1 VFHEKTD
8 DCEAPH
14 CMNGP
19 GIRSR
24 FVRVIMESVQLQ
36 TGGQGLSRLK
46 QQLPARL
53 MRLLSRSVLSARDHD
68 ETIELSL
75 AIELLLA
82 VDQALSGGSGQTLR
96 RAATALSTRI
106 LANGR
111 ELVAAGET
119 VRTLKCLRA
128 PFEQPFVNVTLEFD
142 VQRTPGGFALSVSLS
157 GHPQASPLLA
167 AFALGYAQ
175 SAVTFS
181 GDQERVFG
189 LSAESLGDRAL
200 IVGRISSSNPSISRV
215 ELPEGDKPG
224 LRSRAPTRSR
234 PSLAAVVDQI
244 LSGQSAHVSTPS
256 RNAPS
261 GERNAERSPLLT
273 PAEPLPSADA
283 GPVAHD
289 DDPAPRGGR
298 SSTG

>member
-1 VFHEKTD
+1 
-8 DCEAPH
+8 
-14 CMNGP
+14 MNEP
-19 GIRSR
+19 GVRSR

-36 TGGQGLSRLK
+36 TGGQALSRLK
-46 QQLPARL
+46 QQLPMRL
-53 MRLLSRSVLSARDHD
+53 MRVLQRSVLSARGHD

-82 VDQALSGGSGQTLR
+82 IDQALCGGSGQVLR

-111 ELVAAGET
+111 ELVSPGET

-128 PFEQPFVNVTLEFD
+128 PFEQPFVNVTLEFE
-142 VQRTPGGFALSVSLS
+142 VQRTPVGFMLAVSLP
-157 GHPQASPLLA
+157 GYPQASPLLG

-181 GDQERVFG
+181 GDHERVFG
-189 LSAESLGDRAL
+189 LSAESFGERAL
-200 IVGRISSSNPSISRV
+200 IVGRISTSNPS
-215 ELPEGDKPG
+215 LTKTAAGDSERAS
-224 LRSRAPTRSR
+224 LRARPLTRSR

-244 LSGQSAHVSTPS
+244 LSGQAPTGLPS

-261 GERNAERSPLLT
+261 GERSAERGAET
-273 PAEPLPSADA
+273 APAQ
-283 GPVAHD
+283 PVITTVTETGAAKD
-289 DDPAPRGGR
+289 QEPAPRGGR
-298 SSTG
+298 QSSSG